1 MMTIKWIAA
10 IALTAASCRTYQ
22 TIETGHKGL
31 RFDPHESGGT
41 GREILPEGRY
51 MLGHFCAFH
60 ACGHLIDFDVTYTT
74 NHEEIKTTS
83 NDNLTFDVNLSII
96 YKPIVSELYELAT
109 EVSTNDW
116 YHEVVQPEF
125 RSAASRVFARHSWT
139 ELGADKE
146 KIENEIEADVQR
158 RVKGKHIAI
167 TSITI
172 EFVLPAEIRA
182 ANQARIVSEQE
193 NLRQRA
199 AMEQEAARSK
209 AQMENEDL
217 KQKLAIQRESERA
230 QQQSKN
236 REAEQKIELERQVE
250 AKQNERT
257 IAKVEADRLLE
268 EKQNERRIAEEDA
281 KLEKAKAGAT
291 ITKAH
296 ADAEA
301 RMILARAQGEEN
313 RAKTLAVSPLV
324 VQMKAYEALGQLGGH
339 GTTVMLGDF
348 SKIPNFLLPASFA
361 QTMFGS
367 HPGATVGHSESSAP

>member
-1 MMTIKWIAA
+1 MKWLVAFA
-10 IALTAASCRTYQ
+10 MLSGCRTYQ

-31 RFDPHESGGT
+31 RFDPHEGGGT
-41 GREILPEGRY
+41 AREILPEGRY
-51 MLGHFCAFH
+51 LLGHMCAFH
-60 ACGHLIDFDVTYTT
+60 ACGKLIDFDVTYTT
-74 NHEEIKTTS
+74 AHEDIKTTS

-167 TSITI
+167 TSITM
-172 EFVLPAEIRA
+172 EFILPGEIRA

-199 AMEQEAARSK
+199 AMEQEAARQK
-209 AQMENEDL
+209 TQMENDDL
-217 KQKLAIQRESERA
+217 KQKLASQRESERA
-230 QQQSKN
+230 HQATKN
-236 REAEQKIELERQVE
+236 REAEGKLELERAVE
-250 AKQNERT
+250 AKENERE
-257 IAKVEADRLLE
+257 IAKVESTRLLE
-268 EKQNERRIAEEDA
+268 EKQNERKIAEEDA
-281 KLEKAKAGAT
+281 KLEKAKASGT
-291 ITKAH
+291 ITKAR

-301 RMILARAQGEEN
+301 RIILARAQAEEN
-313 RAKTLAVSPLV
+313 RAATQAFSPLV
-324 VQMKAYEALGQLGGH
+324 VQMKAYEALGKLGGG

-348 SKIPNFLLPASFA
+348 SKIPNWLLPPSFGRS
-361 QTMFGS
+361 MFGL
-367 HPGATVGHSESSAP
+367 PGGGATVGHNEESAP

>member
-1 MMTIKWIAA
+1 M
-10 IALTAASCRTYQ
+10 
-22 TIETGHKGL
+22 
-31 RFDPHESGGT
+31 
-41 GREILPEGRY
+41 
-51 MLGHFCAFH
+51 
-60 ACGHLIDFDVTYTT
+60 
-74 NHEEIKTTS
+74 
-83 NDNLTFDVNLSII
+83 
-96 YKPIVSELYELAT
+96 
-109 EVSTNDW
+109 STNDW

-146 KIENEIEADVQR
+146 KIEDEIEADVQR

-199 AMEQEAARSK
+199 AMEQEAARQK
-209 AQMENEDL
+209 AQLENEDL
-217 KQKLAIQRESERA
+217 KQKLQSQRESERV
-230 QQQSKN
+230 QQQTKN
-236 REAEQKIELERQVE
+236 REAEQKLELERQVE
-250 AKQNERT
+250 AKQNERQ
-257 IAKVEADRLLE
+257 IAKVEADRMLE
-268 EKQNERRIAEEDA
+268 EKQNERKIAEEDA
-281 KLEKAKAGAT
+281 KLEKAKAAAS

-301 RMILARAQGEEN
+301 RIILARAQAEEN
-313 RAKTLAVSPLV
+313 RAKTLAISPLV

-348 SKIPNFLLPASFA
+348 SKIPNFLLPPTFTQSLFPRPGGAS
-361 QTMFGS
+361 
-367 HPGATVGHSESSAP
+367 VGHSEASAP